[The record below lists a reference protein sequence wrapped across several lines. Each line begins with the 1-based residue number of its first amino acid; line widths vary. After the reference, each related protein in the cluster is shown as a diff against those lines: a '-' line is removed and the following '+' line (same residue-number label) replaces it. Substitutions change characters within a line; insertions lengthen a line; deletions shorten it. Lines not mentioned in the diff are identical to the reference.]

1 MRRSVYQAVILCAAL
16 LGSSQVLAKVE
27 VQAGQHKTLGRI
39 LVAKVSEEIV
49 PGDYEALLKGIKA
62 NPGKFSRKIVML
74 DSIGGSVSEAMRI
87 GRLLRETAF
96 DSLVPST
103 GGVLFDLMAP
113 LHFGNFAGVFSK
125 AVWFALGFAGA
136 YVTLTGLSLCAL
148 QVWFARYPTA
158 ETLTQFLT
166 LLPEFEGRD
175 RAELVDALISLPSAV
190 SQALG
195 TEEQIQDIAKNIAP
209 MGQMGLKLFQ
219 QFVENG
225 AAIRAAHRRR

>member
-103 GGVLFDLMAP
+103 GVCQGSCVYLLA
-113 LHFGNFAGVFSK
+113 AGRNKTVRGHVGIHRPYYSGSDSVHSTSNSVSR
-125 AVWFALGFAGA
+125 ASQIA
-136 YVTLTGLSLCAL
+136 Y
-148 QVWFARYPTA
+148 FK
-158 ETLTQFLT
+158 
-166 LLPEFEGRD
+166 D
-175 RAELVDALISLPSAV
+175 M
-190 SQALG
+190 
-195 TEEQIQDIAKNIAP
+195 KIAP
-209 MGQMGLKLFQ
+209 ELLEAINSTAPQRMRVLSASELKRYRLQ
-219 QFVENG
+219 
-225 AAIRAAHRRR
+225 